1 MGVRKRKIVADY
13 LKVDNEFVFMGTG
26 FTELNESPSAKTTT
40 KQYINEKSATTSIT
54 GYETEFGFETD
65 QIRDEKAIDF
75 ICDIGELQKTGT
87 DAETEYIKVDLD
99 KPATVENGFRARKFK
114 VAVSIEDFEAKDN
127 EMSAKGKF
135 LGIGDLVVGTFDT
148 TTKSFTPGFEA
159 KTSVKIN
166 KEVSK

>member
-1 MGVRKRKIVADY
+1 MAVRKRKLVADY
-13 LKVDNEFVFMGTG
+13 LKVGEDFVFMGTG

-40 KQYINEKSATTSIT
+40 KQYIHEKSATTSIT

-75 ICDIGELQKTGT
+75 ICDIGELQKTGS

-99 KPATVENGFRARKFK
+99 KPSNTENGFRARKFK
-114 VAVSIEDFEAKDN
+114 VAVSIDDFEAKDN

-148 TTKSFTPGFEA
+148 STKTFTIGFEP
-159 KTSVKIN
+159 KQPNQTKQGESN
-166 KEVSK
+166 